1 MTNFGDIV
9 VIETDNAR
17 IICKDPENFF
27 TEFENLISSEE
38 EEWQSNKVKEGR
50 KLTEIKFSN
59 DHYLANL
66 LATTKVLGIS
76 LERAKKLCRTVPGK
90 RVEVNPPIEIISKSN
105 TDKLFEELEEY
116 EIEVSISIPSK

>member
-1 MTNFGDIV
+1 MV
-9 VIETDNAR
+9 V
-17 IICKDPENFF
+17 
-27 TEFENLISSEE
+27 
-38 EEWQSNKVKEGR
+38 NKVKEGR

-90 RVEVNPPIEIISKSN
+90 RVEVNPPIEIISKLN
-105 TDKLFEELEEY
+105 TDKLFEKLEEY

>member
-1 MTNFGDIV
+1 MV
-9 VIETDNAR
+9 V
-17 IICKDPENFF
+17 
-27 TEFENLISSEE
+27 
-38 EEWQSNKVKEGR
+38 NKVKEGC

-66 LATTKVLGIS
+66 LATT
-76 LERAKKLCRTVPGK
+76 PGK

>member
-1 MTNFGDIV
+1 MV
-9 VIETDNAR
+9 V
-17 IICKDPENFF
+17 
-27 TEFENLISSEE
+27 
-38 EEWQSNKVKEGR
+38 NKVKEGR

-90 RVEVNPPIEIISKSN
+90 RVEVNPPIEIISKLN
-105 TDKLFEELEEY
+105 TDKLFEELVFLVNNLSKVKY
-116 EIEVSISIPSK
+116 ESNYYFI

>member
-1 MTNFGDIV
+1 MV
-9 VIETDNAR
+9 V
-17 IICKDPENFF
+17 
-27 TEFENLISSEE
+27 
-38 EEWQSNKVKEGR
+38 NKVKEGR

-76 LERAKKLCRTVPGK
+76 LVPGK
-90 RVEVNPPIEIISKSN
+90 RVEVNPPIEIISKLN